1 MIKVNNLKCEYVNG
15 NIIQELFSNTNFEI
29 KKGDFVI
36 ITGPS
41 GSGKS
46 SLLKILSGHQKPT
59 AGNVLWDN
67 IDIYDLKEDELSNLK
82 VSNTGFVYQ
91 DFMLIDELNV
101 YDNIILPQYFIKKVD
116 KQYVQK
122 IINDLELNDIL
133 TKYPN
138 VLSGG
143 QRQRVSIARALINN
157 PKVIFCDEPTGSLDH
172 ISTKKIMNFLKY
184 INETYQVT
192 IILVTHEQENLCY
205 GKSFIKFINGL
216 VKCE

>member
-172 ISTKKIMNFLKY
+172 ISTKKIMNLLKY